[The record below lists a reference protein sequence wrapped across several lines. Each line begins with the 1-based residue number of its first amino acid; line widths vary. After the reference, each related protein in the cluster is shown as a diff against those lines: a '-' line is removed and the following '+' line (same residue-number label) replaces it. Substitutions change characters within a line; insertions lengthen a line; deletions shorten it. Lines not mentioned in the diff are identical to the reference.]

1 MTGAMCT
8 VGLFRPIEYFPVLYP
23 MFCALWGFHSSLA
36 VGSVWVQ
43 VLFPLILSGGSFFG
57 LVSSAHAFTLDRGAS
72 CITPEF
78 SCLVPACKLW
88 PPQSFDFQLYLLKAM
103 NMPETGSD
111 PPSCISSR
119 KCLKKLSW
127 DKLGAYLVHFLS
139 LSYQWPLLPDIQF
152 FKNYFI
158 YTLSN
163 FLVVSS
169 KGVNLVSVTPFWSE
183 VESFHLWLLFT
194 PKIFSSYYMPGA
206 SGLEDGDRVLA
217 KYSLIPKVLL
227 F

>member
-1 MTGAMCT
+1 MSASII
-8 VGLFRPIEYFPVLYP
+8 PSYP
-23 MFCALWGFHSSLA
+23 
-36 VGSVWVQ
+36 
-43 VLFPLILSGGSFFG
+43 SGGSFLG
-57 LVSSAHAFTLDRGAS
+57 LVSSAHAFTLDREAS
-72 CITPEF
+72 CISPEF

-88 PPQSFDFQLYLLKAM
+88 PPQSFDSQLHLLKAM
-103 NMPETGSD
+103 NMPETGWD
-111 PPSCISSR
+111 PPSCILSR

-127 DKLGAYLVHFLS
+127 YKLGAYLVYFLS
-139 LSYQWPLLPDIQF
+139 LSYQWPFLPDIQF

-183 VESFHLWLLFT
+183 VESLHLWLLFT

-206 SGLEDGDRVLA
+206 SGLDDGD
-217 KYSLIPKVLL
+217 KSTSKV
-227 F
+227 